1 MIILTLKSVAIGKFV
16 SIVKSNYKT
25 PFASFAVKGAPFDY
39 QTCVIEVD
47 ENGFGIIVT
56 FDDIEL
62 AAYGVVADA
71 LENIAIENP
80 SIKLSAF

>member
-1 MIILTLKSVAIGKFV
+1 M
-16 SIVKSNYKT
+16 
-25 PFASFAVKGAPFDY
+25 D
-39 QTCVIEVD
+39 VD

-71 LENIAIENP
+71 LENTAIENP
-80 SIKLSAF
+80 SIRLSAF